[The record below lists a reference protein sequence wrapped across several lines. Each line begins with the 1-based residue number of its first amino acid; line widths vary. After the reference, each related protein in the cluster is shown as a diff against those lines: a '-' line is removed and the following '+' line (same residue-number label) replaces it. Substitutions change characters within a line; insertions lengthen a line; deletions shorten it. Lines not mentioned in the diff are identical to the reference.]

1 MKVSSGMLFIL
12 FTQVAPFLT
21 TYVHFLVA
29 EHLES
34 EKDMLHEDKM
44 HM

>member
-1 MKVSSGMLFIL
+1 MLFIL